1 MKNLFL
7 YKYNVLLTYTPRK
20 ETNLEKYEKWLIDVD
35 NPFFNSI
42 NEVSH
47 YSNWK
52 VLNRLDNFDFEY
64 FDFLTFNTLSDFNI
78 TWHSEKVKKFTSE
91 WRRLWG
97 QAPKSKN
104 LHLNARVFLLE
115 NLSDKPLE
123 FQNFVGLNFIKKALK
138 LNNYNFRLVRSIR
151 DEADFECVKIEF
163 TYDRSQISS
172 EIIGKLIVGP
182 S

>member
-1 MKNLFL
+1 M
-7 YKYNVLLTYTPRK
+7 
-20 ETNLEKYEKWLIDVD
+20 
-35 NPFFNSI
+35 
-42 NEVSH
+42 
-47 YSNWK
+47 
-52 VLNRLDNFDFEY
+52 
-64 FDFLTFNTLSDFNI
+64 
-78 TWHSEKVKKFTSE
+78 
-91 WRRLWG
+91 WG

>member
-64 FDFLTFNTLSDFNI
+64 FDF
-78 TWHSEKVKKFTSE
+78 
-91 WRRLWG
+91 
-97 QAPKSKN
+97 
-104 LHLNARVFLLE
+104 FLLMLIYKDRVNQE
-115 NLSDKPLE
+115 FFFLIKQLSL
-123 FQNFVGLNFIKKALK
+123 
-138 LNNYNFRLVRSIR
+138 
-151 DEADFECVKIEF
+151 
-163 TYDRSQISS
+163 
-172 EIIGKLIVGP
+172 
-182 S
+182 